1 MTSGAPIQVTDNQ
14 GFFRARRPTQRGS
27 TWRAVW
33 AEPDFAR
40 FEISREAVAR

>member
-1 MTSGAPIQVTDNQ
+1 VQITHSQ
-14 GFFRARRPTQRGS
+14 GFFQVRRPTQRGS

>member
-1 MTSGAPIQVTDNQ
+1 MTHSQ
-14 GFFRARRPTQRGS
+14 GYFRARRPHLRGA

-33 AEPDFAR
+33 AAPDFAR